1 MMFIQRRCVLQF
13 INGIAALNTKYIQAN
28 EHLCLDV
35 VMRSVGIVTLFDRIL
50 GREMGKQ
57 CIAEKQNNSASGI
70 GERVVDLITLRSHF
84 LI

>member
-1 MMFIQRRCVLQF
+1 
-13 INGIAALNTKYIQAN
+13 
-28 EHLCLDV
+28 
-35 VMRSVGIVTLFDRIL
+35 MRSVGIVTLFDRIL

-84 LI
+84 SFETWLLR

>member
-1 MMFIQRRCVLQF
+1 MC
-13 INGIAALNTKYIQAN
+13 
-28 EHLCLDV
+28 
-35 VMRSVGIVTLFDRIL
+35 SVGMVTLFDPIL
-50 GREMGKQ
+50 GHVKCVEMGKQ